1 MKEDRIINA
10 MNNLD
15 DDILIDAMS
24 ETPAIISAG
33 VRRSRLG
40 RRRLVAIV
48 AAVLIFVLAAGFASG
63 ILTAPVSLFNSG
75 KVEETTS
82 HIYYYGT
89 GVDLLGFRTQL
100 ASIRQSEIKGQV
112 IEDAKQLFA
121 EKIEKGDLH
130 WHSVTHPDGK
140 TEREYDDYYM
150 LEETVQFDNQVAALD
165 YIGCKYYE
173 KQYFP
178 YDNCLAT
185 VSYFST
191 LKKDSSPR
199 SLDIGCDLSVES
211 IDERIAVKVSVEANW
226 SRETIDVGGKSF
238 FDDGTYALE
247 TFTTTNGLNGGKA
260 YKTGVRDGWVYSRIY
275 KEEGLPDLYEIEGFI
290 IKNRCKY
297 AIEISCPWEDSAEA
311 NRIFDTW
318 AESF

>member
-89 GVDLLGFRTQL
+89 EVDLLGFRTQL

-112 IEDAKQLFA
+112 KEDAMLLFA
-121 EKIEKGDLH
+121 EKTEKGDLH

-140 TEREYDDYYM
+140 TEREYDDYYL
-150 LEETVQFDNQVAALD
+150 LEETVQ
-165 YIGCKYYE
+165 
-173 KQYFP
+173 FP

-226 SRETIDVGGKSF
+226 SRETIDVGGKTF